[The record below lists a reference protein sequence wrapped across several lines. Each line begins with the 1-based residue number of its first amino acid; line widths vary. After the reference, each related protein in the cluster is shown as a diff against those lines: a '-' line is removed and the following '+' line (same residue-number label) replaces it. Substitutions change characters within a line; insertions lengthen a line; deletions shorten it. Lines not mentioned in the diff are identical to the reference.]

1 MDANEKNSFAHR
13 PVGPVAFFAP
23 QRPDHMPPQT
33 LNDDELALA
42 IESLKLKQHSAQR
55 SYAAAH
61 LAGIAL
67 TVVLIALTA
76 IVLWYGPE
84 PFFERV
90 FRRAHV
96 ATTYDFLVWW
106 IVVLVLA
113 ILGGTFGDQLLRGRL
128 RLAHGWKHRLIELD
142 RRLAD
147 AEHEQRR
154 RTPG

>member
-1 MDANEKNSFAHR
+1 MAANEKSDFANR
-13 PVGPVAFFAP
+13 LSGPAALFAP

-33 LNDDELALA
+33 LSDDELAVS
-42 IESLKLKQHSAQR
+42 IVSLRRKRHSARR
-55 SYAAAH
+55 SYVAAQF
-61 LAGIAL
+61 AGIAL
-67 TVVLIALTA
+67 TLVLVALTA
-76 IVLWYGPE
+76 TVLWYGPE

-90 FRRAHV
+90 FRRGRV
-96 ATTYDFLVWW
+96 ATTYDFLTWW

-128 RLAHGWKHRLIELD
+128 RLAHGWKHRLMELD
-142 RRLAD
+142 RRLDD

>member
-1 MDANEKNSFAHR
+1 MDANEKSDFAHR
-13 PVGPVAFFAP
+13 QSGPAALFAP

-33 LNDDELALA
+33 LNDDELALSVA
-42 IESLKLKQHSAQR
+42 SLRRKQHSARR

-67 TVVLIALTA
+67 TIVLIGLTA
-76 IVLWYGPE
+76 TVLWYGPE

-90 FRRAHV
+90 FRRGRA

-142 RRLAD
+142 RRLDD

-154 RTPG
+154 RTSS